1 MIVTN
6 SGLVVVW
13 APGKCGGRMERATM
27 EELIRGT
34 GRFLGVTDRLFFLN
48 FGDGFIGTYLS

>member
-34 GRFLGVTDRLFFLN
+34 GRFLGVTDRLFFL
-48 FGDGFIGTYLS
+48 ILVMVS